1 VTELAAELG
10 WSRRHLAV
18 RVHEELGMPPKAL
31 ARVLRFERAVER
43 LRAGD
48 DLAALA
54 LDAGYYDQAHFNRDF
69 RAFAGATPTD
79 YRPITSVQD
88 EVARGA

>member
-1 VTELAAELG
+1 M
-10 WSRRHLAV
+10 RFR
-18 RVHEELGMPPKAL
+18 EELGVPPKAL
-31 ARVLRFERAVER
+31 ARILRFERAVGR

-69 RAFAGATPTD
+69 RAFAGATPTA
-79 YRPITSVQD
+79 YRPSVQS
-88 EVARGA
+88 GAT